1 MKEKEIHKQLKE
13 ILKNMGVREKA
24 ITEKASFYKDLGLDS
39 LDFAEMIMVFE
50 NTFKLEI
57 PMLEAEQIQ
66 TIKQARVYIESRY
79 NLKGAE

>member
-1 MKEKEIHKQLKE
+1 MKGKEVQKQLKE
-13 ILKNMGVREKA
+13 ILKNMGVCEKA

-39 LDFAEMIMVFE
+39 LDFAEMIMVLE

-66 TIKQARVYIESRY
+66 TIKQARVYIERKY
-79 NLKGAE
+79 NLEDAK

>member
-1 MKEKEIHKQLKE
+1 MKQRDIQYHLTE
-13 ILKNMGVREKA
+13 ILKEMGIKEKA

-50 NTFKLEI
+50 NRFNVEI

-66 TIKQARVYIESRY
+66 TVKQATHYLENKV
-79 NLKGAE
+79 